1 MTLYRQLIFLCFV
14 AGAYAQALVD
24 VIPVQVKA
32 VDREIKLPGEIKAF
46 LDVPIYAK
54 VTGFAKKV
62 NVDRG
67 SLVKEGDVLVTLE
80 APEMQAQIVEAQSKV
95 QAIRLQRVEAEAK
108 LASAQSTYVSL
119 KGAAATPGVVA
130 GNDLIVA
137 EKAVEAAQAAANA
150 YQGTLEAAEASV
162 RSLKDLEQY
171 LTITAPF
178 DGVIIERDVHPG
190 ALVGPNSG
198 ANAIPLLR
206 LQQTSRLRL
215 TVAVPEAVVGGIM
228 NGAHVPFTLPAFPG
242 ETFQGSISRIAHS
255 LDDKTRTMAV
265 EADVSNPGLRLAPGM
280 YPEVRW
286 PVRSA
291 KAALLV
297 PPTSVATT
305 TEETFVIRVKNGMVE
320 WVPVQRGPEVGN
332 LVEVYGNL
340 RQGDLLARRGT
351 DELRPGTH
359 VQVRASNDV
368 PSHGKPQLR

>member
-1 MTLYRQLIFLCFV
+1 MN
-14 AGAYAQALVD
+14 
-24 VIPVQVKA
+24 A
-32 VDREIKLPGEIKAF
+32 VDREIKLPGEIRPY

-80 APEMQAQIVEAQSKV
+80 APEMQAQVVEAQSKV
-95 QAIRLQRVEAEAK
+95 QAIRLQRTEAEAK
-108 LASAQSTYVSL
+108 LASALSTYESL

-130 GNDLIVA
+130 GNDLVVA
-137 EKAVEAAQAAANA
+137 EKAVEAARAAANA

-171 LTITAPF
+171 LTVAAPF
-178 DGVIIERDVHPG
+178 DGVIIQRDVHPG

-198 ANAIPLLR
+198 SSTIPLLR

-215 TVAVPEAVVGGIM
+215 TVAVPEAVVAGIVK
-228 NGAHVPFTLPAFPG
+228 GAQVPFTLPAFPG
-242 ETFQGSISRIAHS
+242 ETFHGSVSRIAHS

-265 EADVSNPGLRLAPGM
+265 EIDVGNPGLRLAPGM

-291 KAALLV
+291 KSALLV
-297 PPTSVATT
+297 PPTSIVTT
-305 TEETFVIRVKNGMVE
+305 TEQTFVIRVKDGIVE
-320 WVPVQRGPEVGN
+320 WVPVQRGPAVGS

-340 RQGDLLARRGT
+340 KQGDMLARRGT
-351 DELRPGTH
+351 DELRAGAR
-359 VQVRASNDV
+359 VQVRASNEV
-368 PSHGKPQLR
+368 PSHGASKR